1 MTEDYLE
8 QKIIAPATR
17 MAELVRTACGECGW
31 RVENIWL
38 NQLSANLRRTQRVSG
53 LSASYEYRLLVKW
66 GEILP
71 NKSSWVQARVTEQE
85 DRASEDS
92 LTELGM
98 KVLAT
103 LIEKASDLK
112 EIEASVKPSE
122 TYGSARWAEI
132 EDLEKAGYVTD
143 KPTVGRLIIGPL
155 GDGRLISVDREGT
168 LKHALM
174 IGPTGSGKS
183 SKVIKAQAILRL
195 EESMLITEA
204 TPGNQPPD
212 VYSSTATW
220 RARMGQQKIFYF
232 NPDDLHS
239 NQINPLDQVTT
250 FEKAVELSSLI
261 IDNTGR
267 RQGGGDPMWE
277 NSERHLLTAMII
289 YVRGEKGHLA
299 MVRNLMKEGPEGVGR
314 LINAGVYEE
323 AKREYALFVKNS
335 TEGIRNG
342 VASGLLQRLNLWV
355 NPKIVKLTEK
365 TDFDISELLTE
376 KFTFYLAVP
385 AQKRFIKPLA
395 AIVFNFVLNMLL
407 EQKPKYPVALVLDE
421 FTNFGR
427 IDGIED
433 MISMIRQRGV
443 PILFGCQNF
452 LQLKKVY
459 GLDDAGIL
467 YSQTSSKFVFRAQ
480 DLETAKKVSDSLGRR
495 TVVERKMSSSGHL
508 TEREFGRPLM
518 EMDEL
523 LKMQDLIVFTPECVP
538 LKTKGFTWQDFT
550 YATNLPAYERRLLEI
565 DDRLTEVCAKAAKR
579 PAWFKEPEPP
589 IVEEAEEPNEEPEE
603 ALEETPTPTNK
614 QTEAVEDVPK
624 KKRSKMRPIVE
635 RERGRNVEPDPEP
648 EPEPDK
654 VVESVPEETENIE
667 PEEEAESPDYD

>member
-1 MTEDYLE
+1 MSEANFE
-8 QKIIAPATR
+8 QKISAPTKR
-17 MAELVRTACGECGW
+17 MAELVRTACGEHGW
-31 RVENIWL
+31 RIENIWL
-38 NQLSANLRRTQRVSG
+38 NQLSANLRRTQRISG

-66 GEILP
+66 GEIIP
-71 NKSSWVQARVTEQE
+71 DKSSWVQARVWEQE
-85 DRASEDS
+85 HRASTDS
-92 LTELGM
+92 LAELLM
-98 KVLAT
+98 SVLSS
-103 LIEKASDLK
+103 IEEKASDL
-112 EIEASVKPSE
+112 EEAEATAKPPE

-132 EDLEKAGYVTD
+132 EDLEKAGYITNF
-143 KPTVGRLIIGPL
+143 PEPGRLIIGPV
-155 GDGRLISVDREGT
+155 GDGRIISVDRANT
-168 LKHALM
+168 LKHAMM

-195 EESMLITEA
+195 EESMIITEA

-212 VYSSTATW
+212 VYSTTATW

-232 NPDDLHS
+232 NPDDLRS

-250 FEKAVELSSLI
+250 FEKAKELADLI

-267 RQGGGDPMWE
+267 RQAGGDLMWE

-289 YVRGEKGHLA
+289 YVKGEKGHLG
-299 MVRNLMKEGPEGVGR
+299 MVRNLMREGPSGVGR
-314 LINAGVYEE
+314 LINKGAYQE
-323 AKREYALFVKNS
+323 AINEYKLFEKNS

-385 AQKRFIKPLA
+385 AHKRMIKPLA
-395 AIVFNFVLNMLL
+395 AIIFNFVLNIFIN
-407 EQKPKYPVALVLDE
+407 EENKPAYPVNLVLDE

-433 MISMIRQRGV
+433 QISIIRQRGI
-443 PILFGCQNF
+443 PILFGCQNW

-467 YSQTSSKFVFRAQ
+467 YSQTASKFIFRAQ
-480 DLETAKKVSDSLGRR
+480 DLDTAKKVSESLGRK
-495 TVVERKMSSSGHL
+495 TVVERKLSSSGHL

-518 EMDEL
+518 ETDEL
-523 LKMQDLIVFTPECVP
+523 MAMQDSLIVTTPGVQP
-538 LKTKGFTWQDFT
+538 LMTKGYSWQDLT

-565 DDRLTEVCAKAAKR
+565 DDRLTEVCAKTAVD
-579 PAWFKEPEPP
+579 PDW
-589 IVEEAEEPNEEPEE
+589 VEEVVLTDPEDSEELPPKKPEVKDE
-603 ALEETPTPTNK
+603 
-614 QTEAVEDVPK
+614 PK
-624 KKRSKMRPIVE
+624 KKRSKPRPIEKE
-635 RERGRNVEPDPEP
+635 RVYVAPETEP
-648 EPEPDK
+648 EL
-654 VVESVPEETENIE
+654 VQESVLEPKVDAVHEPIDEETTETE
-667 PEEEAESPDYD
+667 MEDDDARWE